1 MSLFRLFKPRGTAP
15 VARER
20 LQILLS
26 HERAAVGP
34 RDLVAILRDELLAT
48 IKRHVE
54 IDPEKLS
61 VKMDRSAGYST
72 LEIDV
77 EIPCEKI
84 DVAAARAP
92 PPPRRPRRKVGR
104 TKKAIVAG
112 ATSAGRHAIGRGADA
127 QACGSR
133 AGLRTPG

>member
-1 MSLFRLFKPRGTAP
+1 MSLFSLFKPRATAP

-26 HERAAVGP
+26 HERVAVGP

-61 VKMDRSAGYST
+61 VKMERAAGFST
-72 LEIDV
+72 LEIDL
-77 EIPCEKI
+77 EIPCDK
-84 DVAAARAP
+84 AAAAP
-92 PPPRRPRRKVGR
+92 Q
-104 TKKAIVAG
+104 
-112 ATSAGRHAIGRGADA
+112 ATAA
-127 QACGSR
+127 
-133 AGLRTPG
+133 

>member
-1 MSLFRLFKPRGTAP
+1 MSLFSLFKPRATAP

-26 HERAAVGP
+26 HERVAVGP

-61 VKMDRSAGYST
+61 VKMERAAGFST
-72 LEIDV
+72 LEIDL
-77 EIPCEKI
+77 EIPCDK
-84 DVAAARAP
+84 AAATP
-92 PPPRRPRRKVGR
+92 Q
-104 TKKAIVAG
+104 
-112 ATSAGRHAIGRGADA
+112 ATAA
-127 QACGSR
+127 
-133 AGLRTPG
+133 

>member
-1 MSLFRLFKPRGTAP
+1 MSLFRFLKPRGAAP

-26 HERAAVGP
+26 HERVALGP

-48 IKRHVE
+48 IARHIE

-61 VKMDRSAGYST
+61 VKMDRAGAFST

-77 EIPCEKI
+77 EIPI
-84 DVAAARAP
+84 DKMA
-92 PPPRRPRRKVGR
+92 
-104 TKKAIVAG
+104 AG
-112 ATSAGRHAIGRGADA
+112 ASRSVAPTQASAA
-127 QACGSR
+127 
-133 AGLRTPG
+133 

>member
-1 MSLFRLFKPRGTAP
+1 MSLFSLFKPRATAP

-26 HERAAVGP
+26 HERIAVGP

-61 VKMDRSAGYST
+61 VRMDRAAGYST

-77 EIPCEKI
+77 EIPCET
-84 DVAAARAP
+84 VAFAAEREASEQ
-92 PPPRRPRRKVGR
+92 
-104 TKKAIVAG
+104 
-112 ATSAGRHAIGRGADA
+112 ATAA
-127 QACGSR
+127 
-133 AGLRTPG
+133 